1 MTESSTRTR
10 QLGILLVFGLA
21 IAAGSL
27 YAAGDWR
34 NGDVSLYHVY
44 ALGFWGGLP
53 HPLLP
58 VEYPPLSILPF
69 SFTLAGPPT
78 WYPDTFAFWMGVLFA
93 LGYLAFRRYTTPGHA
108 GAYVVYGL
116 AAGPAT
122 LLFRY
127 DLVPALVVVA
137 ALWLIQRHRFASAYP
152 LLALGVLLK
161 LYPLVLLP
169 VAAIAHARADSDGK
183 RKRASEVAMG
193 AGACLAIVVAGFAIA
208 TIVDPKGGLG
218 SLTFNFRRPSEVE
231 SLPASLIWLGSLIG
245 IPATASASFDSFNL
259 TGSLSPFVSA
269 LAGTGLVAGLVWVYW
284 RQGRGHLTSG
294 QATLAAVLVVLCT
307 STVLSA
313 QFLIWVVPLLATTVG
328 FQTRWL
334 AVCVLTALIFPAL
347 FEVGIAQ
354 GVSIAYSPW
363 FLAVIAVRNALLLIL
378 TVRFL
383 IAPGVELPLW
393 KAQRVRR
400 YALGA
405 NR

>member
-1 MTESSTRTR
+1 MTEGSKGTR
-10 QLGILLVFGLA
+10 QFGILLVFGLA
-21 IAAGSL
+21 VAAGSL

-58 VEYPPLSILPF
+58 AEYPPLSILPF
-69 SFTLAGPPT
+69 ALTLAGPPT
-78 WYPDTFAFWMGVLFA
+78 WYPDTFAFWMGILFV
-93 LGYLAFRRYTTPGHA
+93 LGYLAFRRYTTPRQA
-108 GAYVVYGL
+108 GAYVVYAL

-127 DLVPALVVVA
+127 DLVPALVVVT
-137 ALWLIQRHRFASAYP
+137 ALWLVQRHRFASAYP

-169 VAAIAHARADSDGK
+169 VAAIAHGRAGPAGK
-183 RKRASEVAMG
+183 RKRVREVALG
-193 AGACLAIVVAGFAIA
+193 VGACLAIVAAGFVIA
-208 TIVDPKGGLG
+208 AIVDPKSGFG
-218 SLTFNFRRPSEVE
+218 SLTFNFRRPPEVE
-231 SLPASLIWLGSLIG
+231 SPPASLIWLGSLIG
-245 IPATASASFDSFNL
+245 VPATASGTFGSFNL
-259 TGSLSPFVSA
+259 TSGLSPFIGT
-269 LAGTGLVAGLVWVYW
+269 LAHAGLIAGLILVYW
-284 RQGRGHLTSG
+284 RQARGHLTSG
-294 QATLAAVLVVLCT
+294 QATLAAVLIVLCT

-313 QFLIWVVPLLATTVG
+313 QFLLWVVPLLATTMG
-328 FQTRWL
+328 FQMRWL
-334 AVCVLTALIFPAL
+334 AVCLLTALVFPTL
-347 FEVGIAQ
+347 FEIGVAR

-363 FLAVIAVRNALLLIL
+363 LLTVIAVRNALLLIL

-393 KAQRVRR
+393 KAHQVRR